1 MPRFTVTITQTE
13 TRSYILEADTETAAI
28 EQAQAW
34 NEERSGDTPDG
45 ALGYTY
51 FFDSETQTAAA

>member
-13 TRSYILEADTETAAI
+13 TRSYVLDADSEEAAV

-34 NEERSGDTPDG
+34 NEEKSGDTPEG
-45 ALGYTY
+45 AIDYEY
-51 FFDSETQTAAA
+51 SFDSETQAAAT